1 MKKITLFI
9 SMILLMPSFASICH
23 PQINPTLP
31 QYIVGYGSLIN
42 EQSKKRTD
50 ETAQDNFPVLLK
62 GYKRTWGIYGDF
74 PGVNATFLIV
84 LEDPS
89 SSFNGVI
96 YKLINPNKIQEYD
109 KRESIYCRQAVS
121 SDQLKQYAG
130 ILPNQKQIWIYSS
143 RQKVIHPPS
152 TQYPIVQSYV
162 DLFIRGCIEMEEK
175 FKIRHYARNCIITT
189 GHWSSHWVND
199 RIFPRRPSLFEPY
212 ASKIDLLL
220 KESLPEQFKK
230 ISIE

>member
-1 MKKITLFI
+1 
-9 SMILLMPSFASICH
+9 MIGLVRSFASICH
-23 PQINPTLP
+23 PPINPTLP

-50 ETAQDNFPVLLK
+50 ETAQDNFPVLVK
-62 GYKRTWGIYGDF
+62 GYKRTWGVYGDF

-96 YKLINPNKIQEYD
+96 YKLIHPNKIQEYD
-109 KRESIYCRQAVS
+109 KRESIYCRQAIN

-130 ILPNQKQIWIYSS
+130 TLPKQKQIWIYSS
-143 RQKVIHPPS
+143 KQKEIQSPS

-162 DLFIRGCIEMEEK
+162 DLFIRGCIEIEEK
-175 FKIRHYARNCIITT
+175 FHIKHYARNCIITT
-189 GHWSSHWVND
+189 EHWSSHWVND

-212 ASKIDLLL
+212 AAEIDLLL
-220 KESLPEQFKK
+220 KETLPEQFKQ

>member
-121 SDQLKQYAG
+121 SDKLKQYAG

-143 RQKVIHPPS
+143 RQ
-152 TQYPIVQSYV
+152 
-162 DLFIRGCIEMEEK
+162 
-175 FKIRHYARNCIITT
+175 
-189 GHWSSHWVND
+189 
-199 RIFPRRPSLFEPY
+199 
-212 ASKIDLLL
+212 
-220 KESLPEQFKK
+220 
-230 ISIE
+230 